1 MNPGSPKV
9 ARKETVDFMAWC
21 FGRRLY
27 NKRGDLVSIQPKLRR
42 LLAGVASGG
51 VIACAGPAL
60 ADDEVLTWG
69 YATAHVGTCVVGQT
83 CGQPGGIRTL
93 GRESSIETDG
103 GESGA
108 SIFQGDYQDRA
119 HRDFGSALGLAQAGE
134 GLLGLPV
141 LKAIATG
148 GSILNQNGVITTSV
162 NFSAAHAIQ
171 GYTNTAE
178 TALLIPLSA
187 FRGLVDYISAG
198 NPIGG
203 RVAATL
209 AVTTSAILNP
219 LVSAEYFRPGIGA
232 SVGGQWTGNCDST
245 GALAFGSASVSPT
258 SRPGVTQFLGLSAT
272 SCTGEETYLLNP
284 GESFYV
290 WATLGVLRSGPGVT
304 DASNTFNVTIA
315 PEFQAQVERDL
326 APALAAAS
334 GADLVINTGVIPEPS
349 TWVMMITGFGA
360 AGALLRRRRRLER
373 VDA

>member
-1 MNPGSPKV
+1 MSFQL
-9 ARKETVDFMAWC
+9 AT
-21 FGRRLY
+21 
-27 NKRGDLVSIQPKLRR
+27 RR
-42 LLAGVASGG
+42 LLTGVSFAGAIVCGG
-51 VIACAGPAL
+51 QAFAG
-60 ADDEVLTWG
+60 DEVLTWG

-108 SIFQGDYQDRA
+108 SIFQRDYQDQVA
-119 HRDFGSALGLAQAGE
+119 RDFGSALGLAQAGE

-148 GSILNQNGVITTSV
+148 GLVSNVNGVFTTSV
-162 NFSAAHAIQ
+162 NFAAAHAIQ

-178 TALLIPLSA
+178 TPLLIPLNA

-198 NPIGG
+198 NPGGG
-203 RVAATL
+203 RVGATL
-209 AVTTSAILNP
+209 ALTTNAILNP
-219 LVSAEYFRPGIGA
+219 LVSAEYFTPGVGPA
-232 SVGGQWTGNCDST
+232 AGGQWTGSCGST
-245 GALAFGSASVSPT
+245 GALAFGSASVVPAN
-258 SRPGVTQFLGLSAT
+258 RPGVTQYLGLSAT

-304 DASNTFNVTIA
+304 DASNTFNITIA

-326 APALAAAS
+326 APSLAIAS
-334 GADLVINTGVIPEPS
+334 GANLVINTGVVPEPS
-349 TWVMMITGFGA
+349 TWAMMITGFAA
-360 AGALLRRRRRLER
+360 AGALLRRRRRSER
-373 VDA
+373 VAG